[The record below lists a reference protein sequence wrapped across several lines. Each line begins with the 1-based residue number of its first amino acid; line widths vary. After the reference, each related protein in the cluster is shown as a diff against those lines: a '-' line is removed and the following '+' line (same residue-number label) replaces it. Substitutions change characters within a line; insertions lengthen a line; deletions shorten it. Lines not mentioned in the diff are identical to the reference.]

1 MPQLPHV
8 TWLRAFESAAR
19 NSSFSATAEE
29 LSLTPAAVSQ
39 QIKLLEKHL
48 GVPLFTRL
56 PRGVALTDMGHA
68 YAQPILKSF
77 AEMREA
83 TNGLFGTKTNRT
95 VHVRASISY
104 AALALAPQLGAF
116 RQIHPDIDVRL
127 TTAVWTDR
135 KDDDAIDAEIRYG
148 HGDWAEQDI
157 RHLGPRFAQVVCHP
171 EFAASFGDKLS
182 FQALAMHAVQ
192 IIGSELDWPRMSEH
206 FGLDCPPV
214 VGGTQADSS
223 LIALQIIAGGTGAAI
238 VAESFTRRYVEQRLL
253 VSPFEYRFP
262 LPRSFFLVLH
272 DSAKKRREVGY
283 FCDWLSEQ
291 HRNMA
296 I

>member
-1 MPQLPHV
+1 MCI
-8 TWLRAFESAAR
+8 R
-19 NSSFSATAEE
+19 
-29 LSLTPAAVSQ
+29 
-39 QIKLLEKHL
+39 
-48 GVPLFTRL
+48 
-56 PRGVALTDMGHA
+56 
-68 YAQPILKSF
+68 
-77 AEMREA
+77 
-83 TNGLFGTKTNRT
+83 
-95 VHVRASISY
+95 
-104 AALALAPQLGAF
+104 
-116 RQIHPDIDVRL
+116 
-127 TTAVWTDR
+127 DR
-135 KDDDAIDAEIRYG
+135 
-148 HGDWAEQDI
+148 
-157 RHLGPRFAQVVCHP
+157 
-171 EFAASFGDKLS
+171 
-182 FQALAMHAVQ
+182 
-192 IIGSELDWPRMSEH
+192 H